1 MSAGGV
7 ITARSGFEEVEH
19 TADWALRVW
28 GSDLRELLIQAAQ
41 GMLALL
47 GAQPAP
53 GPRNTRTFEVEA
65 PDRESLL
72 VSWLEELLY
81 HMETRHVT
89 FTDIDLEV
97 DGETRLRAR
106 VTEAPLADLR
116 KHIKAVTYHNLSIQE
131 TPNGLEATVVFDV

>member
-1 MSAGGV
+1 MSTGGV
-7 ITARSGFEEVEH
+7 VTAGSGYEEVEH

-28 GSDLRELLIQAAQ
+28 GRDLRELLLQAAH
-41 GMLALL
+41 GMLASV

-53 GPRNTRTFEVEA
+53 GRQETRTVEVEA
-65 PDRESLL
+65 PDQESLL

-97 DGETRLRAR
+97 ESETRLRAR
-106 VTEAPLADLR
+106 VTERPLADLR

-131 TPNGLEATVVFDV
+131 TPRGLEATVVFDV